1 MKRMI
6 DYTKRPTV
14 KPDEKVEGRLLKW
27 KGTDYVAF
35 EPVQK
40 RDQDHPA
47 RTYLKETKNV
57 SFYKNEGEKENSRL
71 RAFSEKL
78 QKVFLSDDKRRKE
91 ETSLPDSLLTALLAS
106 LAIQLAMLPILLFF
120 YGEVSLSGIFLN
132 LLVLPTAGIVL
143 GCAVF
148 TLLAGEGLFLLS
160 GMAAVKNAGLF
171 AVPGRLLLR
180 PLPTRA

>member
-57 SFYKNEGEKENSRL
+57 SFYKNEGEKENSY
-71 RAFSEKL
+71 
-78 QKVFLSDDKRRKE
+78 
-91 ETSLPDSLLTALLAS
+91 SLHVNVDGSTPDAPTALLQKAAEALKPLLKKEPQIAS
-106 LAIQLAMLPILLFF
+106 NTLFIKDTDELKVWQRKIQKQ
-120 YGEVSLSGIFLN
+120 
-132 LLVLPTAGIVL
+132 LVIQ
-143 GCAVF
+143 F
-148 TLLAGEGLFLLS
+148 TLDTGKPFLMTSNMLRLAQEANKIINSNKF
-160 GMAAVKNAGLF
+160 
-171 AVPGRLLLR
+171 
-180 PLPTRA
+180 

>member
-27 KGTDYVAF
+27 EGTDYVAF

-57 SFYKNEGEKENSRL
+57 SFYKNEGEKENSYSL
-71 RAFSEKL
+71 HVNVDGSTPDAPAALL
-78 QKVFLSDDKRRKE
+78 QKAAEALKPLMKKEPQIASNTLFIRDTDELKVWQRKKQKQ
-91 ETSLPDSLLTALLAS
+91 LV
-106 LAIQLAMLPILLFF
+106 IQ
-120 YGEVSLSGIFLN
+120 
-132 LLVLPTAGIVL
+132 
-143 GCAVF
+143 F
-148 TLLAGEGLFLLS
+148 TLDTGKPFLMTSNMLRLAQEANKIINSNKF
-160 GMAAVKNAGLF
+160 
-171 AVPGRLLLR
+171 
-180 PLPTRA
+180 

>member
-57 SFYKNEGEKENSRL
+57 SFYKNEGEKENSYSL
-71 RAFSEKL
+71 HVNVDGSTPDAPAVLL
-78 QKVFLSDDKRRKE
+78 QKAAEALKPLLKKEPQIASNTLFIRDTDELKVWQRKKQKQ
-91 ETSLPDSLLTALLAS
+91 LV
-106 LAIQLAMLPILLFF
+106 IQ
-120 YGEVSLSGIFLN
+120 
-132 LLVLPTAGIVL
+132 
-143 GCAVF
+143 F
-148 TLLAGEGLFLLS
+148 TLDTGKPFLMTSNMLRLAQEANKIINSNKF
-160 GMAAVKNAGLF
+160 
-171 AVPGRLLLR
+171 
-180 PLPTRA
+180 

>member
-40 RDQDHPA
+40 RDQIHPA

-57 SFYKNEGEKENSRL
+57 SFYKNEGEKENSY
-71 RAFSEKL
+71 
-78 QKVFLSDDKRRKE
+78 
-91 ETSLPDSLLTALLAS
+91 SLHVNVDGSTPDAPTALLQKAAEALKPLLKKEPQIAS
-106 LAIQLAMLPILLFF
+106 NTLFIKDTDELKVWQRKKQKQLVIQ
-120 YGEVSLSGIFLN
+120 
-132 LLVLPTAGIVL
+132 
-143 GCAVF
+143 F
-148 TLLAGEGLFLLS
+148 TLDTGKPFLMTSNMLRLAQEANKIINSNKF
-160 GMAAVKNAGLF
+160 
-171 AVPGRLLLR
+171 
-180 PLPTRA
+180 

>member
-57 SFYKNEGEKENSRL
+57 SFYKNEGEKENSY
-71 RAFSEKL
+71 
-78 QKVFLSDDKRRKE
+78 
-91 ETSLPDSLLTALLAS
+91 SLHVNVDGSTPDAPTALLQKAAEALKPLLKKEPQIAS
-106 LAIQLAMLPILLFF
+106 NTLFIKDTDELKVWQRKKQKQLVIQ
-120 YGEVSLSGIFLN
+120 
-132 LLVLPTAGIVL
+132 
-143 GCAVF
+143 F
-148 TLLAGEGLFLLS
+148 TLDTGKPFLMTSNMLRLAQEANKIINSNKF
-160 GMAAVKNAGLF
+160 
-171 AVPGRLLLR
+171 
-180 PLPTRA
+180 

>member
-27 KGTDYVAF
+27 KDSDYVAF

-57 SFYKNEGEKENSRL
+57 SFYKNEGEKENSY
-71 RAFSEKL
+71 
-78 QKVFLSDDKRRKE
+78 
-91 ETSLPDSLLTALLAS
+91 SLHVNVDGSTPDAPTALLQKAAEALKPLLKKEPQIAS
-106 LAIQLAMLPILLFF
+106 NTLFIKDTDELKVWQRKKQKQLVIQ
-120 YGEVSLSGIFLN
+120 
-132 LLVLPTAGIVL
+132 
-143 GCAVF
+143 F
-148 TLLAGEGLFLLS
+148 TLDTGKPFLMTSNMLRLAQEANKIINSNKF
-160 GMAAVKNAGLF
+160 
-171 AVPGRLLLR
+171 
-180 PLPTRA
+180 

>member
-57 SFYKNEGEKENSRL
+57 SFYKNEGEKENSY
-71 RAFSEKL
+71 
-78 QKVFLSDDKRRKE
+78 
-91 ETSLPDSLLTALLAS
+91 SLHVNVDGSTPDAPTALLQKAAEA
-106 LAIQLAMLPILLFF
+106 LKPLMKKEPQIAANTRFIKDTDELKVWQRKKQKQLVIQ
-120 YGEVSLSGIFLN
+120 
-132 LLVLPTAGIVL
+132 
-143 GCAVF
+143 F
-148 TLLAGEGLFLLS
+148 TLDTGKPFLMTSNMLRLAQEANKIINSNKF
-160 GMAAVKNAGLF
+160 
-171 AVPGRLLLR
+171 
-180 PLPTRA
+180 

>member
-57 SFYKNEGEKENSRL
+57 SFYKNEGEKENSYSL
-71 RAFSEKL
+71 HVNVDGSTPDAPAALL
-78 QKVFLSDDKRRKE
+78 QKAAEALKPLLKKEPQIASNTFFIRDTDELKVWQRKKQKQ
-91 ETSLPDSLLTALLAS
+91 LV
-106 LAIQLAMLPILLFF
+106 IQ
-120 YGEVSLSGIFLN
+120 
-132 LLVLPTAGIVL
+132 
-143 GCAVF
+143 F
-148 TLLAGEGLFLLS
+148 TLDTGKPFLMTSNMLRLAQEANKIINSNKF
-160 GMAAVKNAGLF
+160 
-171 AVPGRLLLR
+171 
-180 PLPTRA
+180 

>member
-57 SFYKNEGEKENSRL
+57 SFYKNEGEKENSYSL
-71 RAFSEKL
+71 HVNVDGSTPDAPEALL
-78 QKVFLSDDKRRKE
+78 QKAAEALKPLLKKEPQIASNTLFIRDTDELKVWQRKKQKQ
-91 ETSLPDSLLTALLAS
+91 LV
-106 LAIQLAMLPILLFF
+106 IQFTLDT
-120 YGEVSLSGIFLN
+120 
-132 LLVLPTAGIVL
+132 VLPFLMTSNML
-143 GCAVF
+143 R
-148 TLLAGEGLFLLS
+148 LAQEANKIINSNKF
-160 GMAAVKNAGLF
+160 
-171 AVPGRLLLR
+171 
-180 PLPTRA
+180 

>member
-57 SFYKNEGEKENSRL
+57 SFYKNEGEKENSYSL
-71 RAFSEKL
+71 HVNVDGSTPDAPAALL
-78 QKVFLSDDKRRKE
+78 QKAAEALKPLMKKEPQIASNTLFIRDTDELKVWQRKKQKQ
-91 ETSLPDSLLTALLAS
+91 LV
-106 LAIQLAMLPILLFF
+106 IQ
-120 YGEVSLSGIFLN
+120 
-132 LLVLPTAGIVL
+132 
-143 GCAVF
+143 F
-148 TLLAGEGLFLLS
+148 TLDTGLPFLMTSNMLRLAQEANKIINSNKF
-160 GMAAVKNAGLF
+160 
-171 AVPGRLLLR
+171 
-180 PLPTRA
+180 

>member
-47 RTYLKETKNV
+47 RTYLKETKHV
-57 SFYKNEGEKENSRL
+57 SFYKNEGEKENSY
-71 RAFSEKL
+71 
-78 QKVFLSDDKRRKE
+78 
-91 ETSLPDSLLTALLAS
+91 SLHVNVDGSTPDAPTALLQKAAEALKPLLKKEPQIAS
-106 LAIQLAMLPILLFF
+106 NTLFIRDTDELKVWQRKKQKQLVIQ
-120 YGEVSLSGIFLN
+120 
-132 LLVLPTAGIVL
+132 
-143 GCAVF
+143 F
-148 TLLAGEGLFLLS
+148 TLDTGKPFLMTSNMLRLAQEANKIINSNKF
-160 GMAAVKNAGLF
+160 
-171 AVPGRLLLR
+171 
-180 PLPTRA
+180 

>member
-57 SFYKNEGEKENSRL
+57 SFYKNEGEKENSYSL
-71 RAFSEKL
+71 HVNVDGSTPDAPAALL
-78 QKVFLSDDKRRKE
+78 QKAAEALKPLMKKEPQIAANTRFIKDTDELKVWQRKKQKK
-91 ETSLPDSLLTALLAS
+91 LV
-106 LAIQLAMLPILLFF
+106 IQ
-120 YGEVSLSGIFLN
+120 
-132 LLVLPTAGIVL
+132 
-143 GCAVF
+143 F
-148 TLLAGEGLFLLS
+148 TLDTGKPFLMTSNMLRLAQEANKIINSNKF
-160 GMAAVKNAGLF
+160 
-171 AVPGRLLLR
+171 
-180 PLPTRA
+180 

>member
-57 SFYKNEGEKENSRL
+57 SFYKNEGEKENSY
-71 RAFSEKL
+71 
-78 QKVFLSDDKRRKE
+78 
-91 ETSLPDSLLTALLAS
+91 SLHVNVDGSTPDAPTALLQKAAEALKPLLKKEPQIAS
-106 LAIQLAMLPILLFF
+106 NTLFIRDTDELKVWQRKKQKQLVIQ
-120 YGEVSLSGIFLN
+120 
-132 LLVLPTAGIVL
+132 
-143 GCAVF
+143 F
-148 TLLAGEGLFLLS
+148 TLDTGKPFLMTSNMLRLAQEANKIINSNKF
-160 GMAAVKNAGLF
+160 
-171 AVPGRLLLR
+171 
-180 PLPTRA
+180 

>member
-57 SFYKNEGEKENSRL
+57 SFYKNEGEKENSYSL
-71 RAFSEKL
+71 HVNVDGSTPDAPAALL
-78 QKVFLSDDKRRKE
+78 QKAAEALKPLMKKEPQIASNTLFIRDTDELKVWQRKKQKQ
-91 ETSLPDSLLTALLAS
+91 LV
-106 LAIQLAMLPILLFF
+106 IQ
-120 YGEVSLSGIFLN
+120 
-132 LLVLPTAGIVL
+132 
-143 GCAVF
+143 F
-148 TLLAGEGLFLLS
+148 TLDTGKPFLMTSNMLRLAQEANKIINSNKF
-160 GMAAVKNAGLF
+160 
-171 AVPGRLLLR
+171 
-180 PLPTRA
+180 

>member
-57 SFYKNEGEKENSRL
+57 SFYKNEGEKENSYSL
-71 RAFSEKL
+71 HVNVDGSTPDAPAALL
-78 QKVFLSDDKRRKE
+78 QKAAEALKPLLKKEPQIASNTLFIKDTDELKVWQRKKQKQ
-91 ETSLPDSLLTALLAS
+91 LV
-106 LAIQLAMLPILLFF
+106 IQ
-120 YGEVSLSGIFLN
+120 
-132 LLVLPTAGIVL
+132 
-143 GCAVF
+143 F
-148 TLLAGEGLFLLS
+148 TLDTGKPFLMTSNMLRLAQEANKIINSNKF
-160 GMAAVKNAGLF
+160 
-171 AVPGRLLLR
+171 
-180 PLPTRA
+180 

>member
-57 SFYKNEGEKENSRL
+57 SFYKNEGEKENSY
-71 RAFSEKL
+71 
-78 QKVFLSDDKRRKE
+78 
-91 ETSLPDSLLTALLAS
+91 SLHVNVDGSTPDAPTALLQKAAEALKPLLKKEPQIAS
-106 LAIQLAMLPILLFF
+106 NTLFIKDTDELKVWQRKKQKQLVIQ
-120 YGEVSLSGIFLN
+120 
-132 LLVLPTAGIVL
+132 
-143 GCAVF
+143 F
-148 TLLAGEGLFLLS
+148 TLDTAKPFLMTSNMLRLAQEANKIINSNKF
-160 GMAAVKNAGLF
+160 
-171 AVPGRLLLR
+171 
-180 PLPTRA
+180 

>member
-27 KGTDYVAF
+27 KDSDYVAF

-57 SFYKNEGEKENSRL
+57 SFYKNEGEKENSYSL
-71 RAFSEKL
+71 HVNVDGSTPDAPAALL
-78 QKVFLSDDKRRKE
+78 QKAAEALKPLLKKEPQIASNTLFIRDTDELKVWQRKKQKQ
-91 ETSLPDSLLTALLAS
+91 LV
-106 LAIQLAMLPILLFF
+106 IQ
-120 YGEVSLSGIFLN
+120 
-132 LLVLPTAGIVL
+132 
-143 GCAVF
+143 F
-148 TLLAGEGLFLLS
+148 TLDTGKPFLMTSNMLRLAQEANKIINSNKF
-160 GMAAVKNAGLF
+160 
-171 AVPGRLLLR
+171 
-180 PLPTRA
+180 

>member
-47 RTYLKETKNV
+47 RTYLKETKHV
-57 SFYKNEGEKENSRL
+57 SFYKNEGEKENSYSL
-71 RAFSEKL
+71 HVNVDGSTPDAPAALL
-78 QKVFLSDDKRRKE
+78 QKAAEALKPLLKKEPQIASNTLFIRDTDELKVWQRKKQKQ
-91 ETSLPDSLLTALLAS
+91 LV
-106 LAIQLAMLPILLFF
+106 IQ
-120 YGEVSLSGIFLN
+120 
-132 LLVLPTAGIVL
+132 
-143 GCAVF
+143 F
-148 TLLAGEGLFLLS
+148 TLDTGKPFLMTSNMLRLAQEANKTINSNKF
-160 GMAAVKNAGLF
+160 
-171 AVPGRLLLR
+171 
-180 PLPTRA
+180 

>member
-57 SFYKNEGEKENSRL
+57 SFYKNEGEKENSYSL
-71 RAFSEKL
+71 HVNVDGSTPDAPAALL
-78 QKVFLSDDKRRKE
+78 QKAAEALKPLLKKEPQIASNTLFIKDTDELKVWQRKKQKQ
-91 ETSLPDSLLTALLAS
+91 LV
-106 LAIQLAMLPILLFF
+106 IQ
-120 YGEVSLSGIFLN
+120 
-132 LLVLPTAGIVL
+132 
-143 GCAVF
+143 F
-148 TLLAGEGLFLLS
+148 TLDTGLPFLMTSNMLRLAQEANKIINSNKF
-160 GMAAVKNAGLF
+160 
-171 AVPGRLLLR
+171 
-180 PLPTRA
+180 

>member
-57 SFYKNEGEKENSRL
+57 SFYKNEGEKENSYSL
-71 RAFSEKL
+71 HVNVDGSTPDAPAALL
-78 QKVFLSDDKRRKE
+78 QKAAEALKPLLKKEPQIASNTLFIRDTDELKVWQRKKQKQ
-91 ETSLPDSLLTALLAS
+91 LV
-106 LAIQLAMLPILLFF
+106 IQ
-120 YGEVSLSGIFLN
+120 
-132 LLVLPTAGIVL
+132 
-143 GCAVF
+143 F
-148 TLLAGEGLFLLS
+148 TLDTGLPSLMTSNMLRLAQEANKIINSNKF
-160 GMAAVKNAGLF
+160 
-171 AVPGRLLLR
+171 
-180 PLPTRA
+180 

>member
-27 KGTDYVAF
+27 KGMDYVAF

-57 SFYKNEGEKENSRL
+57 SFYKNEGEKENSY
-71 RAFSEKL
+71 
-78 QKVFLSDDKRRKE
+78 
-91 ETSLPDSLLTALLAS
+91 SLHVNVDGSTPDAPTALLQKAAEALKPLLKKEPQIAS
-106 LAIQLAMLPILLFF
+106 NTLFIKDTDELKVWQRKKQKQLVIQ
-120 YGEVSLSGIFLN
+120 
-132 LLVLPTAGIVL
+132 
-143 GCAVF
+143 F
-148 TLLAGEGLFLLS
+148 TLDTGKPFLMTSNMLRLAQEANKIINSNKF
-160 GMAAVKNAGLF
+160 
-171 AVPGRLLLR
+171 
-180 PLPTRA
+180 

>member
-27 KGTDYVAF
+27 KDSDYVAF

-57 SFYKNEGEKENSRL
+57 SFYKNEGEKENSY
-71 RAFSEKL
+71 
-78 QKVFLSDDKRRKE
+78 
-91 ETSLPDSLLTALLAS
+91 SLHVNVDGSTPDAPTALLQKAAEALKPLLKKEPQIAS
-106 LAIQLAMLPILLFF
+106 NTLFIKDTDELKVWQRKKQKKLVIQ
-120 YGEVSLSGIFLN
+120 
-132 LLVLPTAGIVL
+132 
-143 GCAVF
+143 F
-148 TLLAGEGLFLLS
+148 TLDTGKPFLMTSNMLRLAQEANKIINSNKF
-160 GMAAVKNAGLF
+160 
-171 AVPGRLLLR
+171 
-180 PLPTRA
+180 